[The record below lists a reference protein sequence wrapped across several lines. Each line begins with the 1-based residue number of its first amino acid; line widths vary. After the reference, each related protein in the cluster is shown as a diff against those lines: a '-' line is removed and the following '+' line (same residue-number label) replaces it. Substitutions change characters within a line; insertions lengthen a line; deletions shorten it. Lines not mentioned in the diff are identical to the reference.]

1 MPRLDGKRGA
11 TPKPAPPAK
20 PTRPR
25 RTQAAAPAK
34 PTRPRRTQ
42 AATPPPARAPEWESQ
57 ALAEAYGWQKERYA
71 AHLERMVELVT
82 AQLEEW
88 GVVT

>member
-1 MPRLDGKRGA
+1 MTRLDGKRGA
-11 TPKPAPPAK
+11 TPKPVRAK
-20 PTRPR
+20 P
-25 RTQAAAPAK
+25 A
-34 PTRPRRTQ
+34 RPRRTQ